1 MLKKLILTTMLVGV
15 CCVVSAQV
23 TIKGRV
29 LNSET
34 GEPVV
39 GANIRVDHSLQGG
52 TTNAKGEFIIKGL
65 PDGKQ
70 TLQVSHLNYEPQR
83 YSTSK
88 SVNDV
93 VIRMTESHNNL
104 NQVVV
109 TGTGTH
115 RRMVDSPIPV
125 NVLTAKDIKEANVTN
140 LEEALTK
147 LTSNFSF
154 STSGMGTEMVLNG
167 LNSDYILVLVNG
179 RKLIGDDALMRIN
192 MANVKRIEILNGSA
206 SALYGSDAIGG
217 VINIITDDSKN
228 KIDASST
235 TKVSDHGR
243 FSEAVNLDLN
253 VGKLS
258 SYTSYQRQQSDGWKL
273 HPMTETVNKKGEVKL
288 DPTDKQA
295 FTGYHSNTVNQSF
308 SYSLNHKTTL
318 YAQGSYYNF
327 LNDRPVTEYKYN
339 MYHEN
344 YTYGFGMKYIVNKK
358 AYIDADF
365 YSDNYKS
372 AYDYIQGS
380 GDFKI
385 GDKETRKKRYFYRG
399 NVKSIIKVNSKNK
412 LSAGLEYLDEKLES
426 ESDNISNKTLYTM
439 ALYAQDEW
447 TIAESLQAVVGL
459 RYIYNETFEDH
470 FTPTASIMYRE
481 GGFRGRLSFA
491 TGFRT
496 PTLSEIY
503 ATDLA
508 KTTNRYTI
516 GNLELKPEE
525 SKNFSLNLEYTHS
538 RFSVSA
544 TAFVN
549 NVTDMINYR
558 TLSDE
563 EAAQYGDYDE
573 VRQRDNIDK
582 VRIKGVNVNANA
594 YLGLGFNLGAGY
606 TLLDARNL
614 ITDKPIDKS
623 VKYAGNVNA
632 QWSKNWG
639 LYGLNINMVGRGQGK
654 RYSETYDY
662 DSSGFMLWDLN
673 TGHTFNLKYF
683 ILNAG
688 LGVENLFDWVDD
700 RPWNTKKPYSTITPG
715 RAFYASLTIRFRK

>member
-104 NQVVV
+104 TQVVV

-258 SYTSYQRQQSDGWKL
+258 SYTFYQRQQSDGWKL

-372 AYDYIQGS
+372 AYDYIQES

-385 GDKETRKKRYFYRG
+385 GDKETRKKQYFYRG

>member
-1 MLKKLILTTMLVGV
+1 MLKKLVLTTMLVSV
-15 CCVVSAQV
+15 CCIVSAQI

-29 LNSET
+29 VNSET

-39 GANIRVDHSLQGG
+39 GANIRVDHSLKGG
-52 TTNAKGEFIIKGL
+52 TTNGKGEFIIKDL
-65 PDGKQ
+65 PGGKQ
-70 TLQVSHLNYEPQR
+70 TLQVSHVSYESKR
-83 YSTSK
+83 YATSK
-88 SVNDV
+88 SVNNA

-104 NQVVV
+104 SQVVV

-115 RRMVDSPIPV
+115 RRMIDSPIPV

-167 LNSDYILVLVNG
+167 LNSDYILVLMNG
-179 RKLIGDDALMRIN
+179 RKLVGDDALMRVN

-228 KIDASST
+228 NVDASST
-235 TKVSDHGR
+235 TKVSDNGR

-258 SYTSYQRQQSDGWKL
+258 SYSSYQRQQSDGWQL
-273 HPMTETVNKKGEVKL
+273 HPMSETVSKKGEVKL
-288 DPTDKQA
+288 APTDKQA
-295 FTGYHSNTVNQSF
+295 FTGYHSNTVSQNF
-308 SYSLNHKTTL
+308 SYSLNNKTTL

-344 YTYGFGMKYIVNKK
+344 YSYGFGMKYMVNKK

-372 AYDYIQGS
+372 AYDYIQES
-380 GDFKI
+380 GDFKV
-385 GDKETRKKRYFYRG
+385 GDKETRKKQYYYRG
-399 NVKSIIKVNSKNK
+399 NVKSIIKLNSKNK
-412 LSAGLEYLDEKLES
+412 LSAGMEYLDEKLES

-447 TIAESLQAVVGL
+447 KIAEALQAVVGL

-503 ATDLA
+503 ATDIA

-525 SKNFSLNLEYTHS
+525 SKNFSFNLEYTHS

-549 NVTDMINYR
+549 NVTNMINYR

-573 VRQRDNIDK
+573 VRQRDNLDK

-614 ITDKPIDKS
+614 ITDNPIDKS
-623 VKYAGNVNA
+623 VKYSGNVNA

-639 LYGLNINMVGRGQGK
+639 LYGLNINMIGRGQGK

-688 LGVENLFDWVDD
+688 LGVENLFDWTDS
-700 RPWNTKKPYSTITPG
+700 RPLNTKKPYSTITPG
-715 RAFYASLTIRFRK
+715 RAFYASLTIRFKQ

>member
-1 MLKKLILTTMLVGV
+1 MLRKLILTTWLVGV

-34 GEPVV
+34 GEPIV
-39 GANIRVDHSLQGG
+39 GANIRVDQSLKGG
-52 TTNAKGEFIIKGL
+52 TTNAKGEFAIKEL

-70 TLQVSHLNYEPQR
+70 TLQVSHINYESKR
-83 YSTSK
+83 YSTLK
-88 SVNDV
+88 SVDNV
-93 VIRMTESHNNL
+93 VIRMVENPNNL
-104 NQVVV
+104 SQVVV

-125 NVLTAKDIKEANVTN
+125 NVLTAKEIKAANVTN

-167 LNSDYILVLVNG
+167 LKSDYILVLVNG

-192 MANVKRIEILNGSA
+192 MGNVKRIEILNGSA

-217 VINIITDDSKN
+217 VVNVITDDSKN
-228 KIDASST
+228 KVDVSST

-243 FSEAVNLDLN
+243 FSEAVNLDLS
-253 VGKLS
+253 VGNLS
-258 SYTSYQRQQSDGWKL
+258 SYTSYQRQESDGWQL
-273 HPMTETVNKKGEVKL
+273 HPMSETVSKQGEIKL
-288 DPTDKQA
+288 TPTDKQA
-295 FTGYHSNTVNQSF
+295 FTGFHSNTVNQNL

-344 YTYGFGMKYIVNKK
+344 YTYGFGMKYLVNKK
-358 AYIDADF
+358 AYIDVDF

-372 AYDYIQGS
+372 AYDYIQES
-380 GDFKI
+380 GDFTI
-385 GDKETRKKRYFYRG
+385 GDKETRKKQYYYRG

-439 ALYAQDEW
+439 AMYAQDELN
-447 TIAESLQAVVGL
+447 IAESLQAVVGL

-470 FTPTASIMYRE
+470 FTPTASIMYKE

-516 GNLELKPEE
+516 GNLDLKPEE
-525 SKNFSLNLEYTHS
+525 SKNFSLNMEYTHS
-538 RFSVSA
+538 RFSVST

-558 TLSDE
+558 TLSSE

-594 YLGLGFNLGAGY
+594 YLGFGFNLGAGY
-606 TLLDARNL
+606 MLQDARNL

-673 TGHTFNLKYF
+673 TGHTFNLKHF

-688 LGVENLFDWVDD
+688 FGVENLFDWVDD

-715 RAFYASLTIRFRK
+715 RSFYASLTIHFNK

>member
-258 SYTSYQRQQSDGWKL
+258 SYTSYQRQQSDGWQL

-372 AYDYIQGS
+372 AYDYIQES

-385 GDKETRKKRYFYRG
+385 GYKETRKKQYFYRG

-688 LGVENLFDWVDD
+688 LGVENLFDC
-700 RPWNTKKPYSTITPG
+700 PWNTKKPYSTITPG